1 MDFRNEKSPL
11 ENLKETDMV
20 SFLYEL
26 GFQPAKIRGND
37 YWYSSP
43 LRNERT
49 ASFKVNRRLNKWF
62 DHGLGK
68 GGNLID
74 FGILYYNCSVGE
86 LLQKSGSELALHQ
99 PFLHYPNQP
108 SRQQENKIQILDVK
122 PLFSTPLFHYLSQ
135 RKIPSK
141 IANVHCQEVAYELA
155 GKRYYAIGFENNSGG
170 YELRNSFVKL
180 SSSPKDFTLIDNG
193 SKDILVF
200 EGFFDMLSYQA
211 LYNNSGKQQQS
222 ILVLNSISLF
232 EKARSVLETHE
243 KISLYLDRDKAG
255 MDQTR
260 SALSI
265 SDRYRDKSS
274 LYQHHKDL
282 NDWLVSSEFVQRK
295 SLNIKRGLNPN
306 ESL

>member
-11 ENLKETDMV
+11 ENLKETDMIN
-20 SFLYEL
+20 FLYEL

-68 GGNLID
+68 GGNLVD

-86 LLQKSGSELALHQ
+86 LLQKSDSDLALHQ
-99 PFLHYPNQP
+99 PFLHYPNRP
-108 SRQQENKIQILDVK
+108 SKQQENKIQILDVK

-141 IANVHCQEVAYELA
+141 IASVYCREVVYDLG
-155 GKRYYAIGFENNSGG
+155 GKHYYSIGFENNSGG

-180 SSSPKDFTLIDNG
+180 SSSPKDFTLIDKG
-193 SKDILVF
+193 SKDICVF
-200 EGFFDMLSYQA
+200 EGFFDMLSYIA
-211 LYNNSGKQQQS
+211 LHNNQKSQQQS
-222 ILVLNSISLF
+222 FLVLNSLSFF
-232 EKARSVLETHE
+232 EKARSVIESFQQIKLF
-243 KISLYLDRDKAG
+243 LDRDQSG
-255 MDQTR
+255 INQTR
-260 SALSI
+260 CALSL
-265 SDRYRDKSS
+265 SDKYQDHST
-274 LYQHHKDL
+274 LYQDHKDF
-282 NDWLVSSEFVQRK
+282 NDWLVSSDCSQRRH
-295 SLNIKRGLNPN
+295 LNIKRGLNLN
-306 ESL
+306 ESP

>member
-11 ENLKETDMV
+11 ENFKETDMV

-26 GFQPAKIRGND
+26 GFQPAKIRDND

-68 GGNLID
+68 GGNLVD

-86 LLQKSGSELALHQ
+86 LLQKSDSDPALHQ
-99 PFLHYPNQP
+99 PFLHSPNHP
-108 SRQQENKIQILDVK
+108 SKQQENKIQILDVK

-141 IANVHCQEVAYELA
+141 IASAHCKEVVYDLR
-155 GKRYYAIGFENNSGG
+155 GKHYYSIGFENNSGG
-170 YELRNSFVKL
+170 YELRNAFVKL
-180 SSSPKDFTLIDNG
+180 SSSPKDFTLIDKG

-200 EGFFDMLSYQA
+200 EGFFDMLSYLA
-211 LYNNSGKQQQS
+211 LYNKTGKGQQS
-222 ILVLNSISLF
+222 IVILNSLSFL
-232 EKARSVLETHE
+232 EKARPVLETHRQV
-243 KISLYLDRDKAG
+243 KLFLDRDQSG
-255 MDQTR
+255 IDQTR
-260 SALSI
+260 YSLSI
-265 SDRYRDKSS
+265 SDKYQDHST
-274 LYQHHKDL
+274 LYHNHKDF
-282 NDWLVSSEFVQRK
+282 NDWLVSSDSSHRK
-295 SLNIKRGLNPN
+295 HLNLKRGQNFS
-306 ESL
+306 ESP

>member
-11 ENLKETDMV
+11 ENFKETDMV

-26 GFQPAKIRGND
+26 GFQPSKIRGHD

-68 GGNLID
+68 GGNLVD

-86 LLQKSGSELALHQ
+86 LLQKSATDLALHQ
-99 PFLHYPNQP
+99 PVHHYPAQP
-108 SRQQENKIQILDVK
+108 QRDQENKIQILDVK
-122 PLFSTPLFHYLSQ
+122 PLFSTPLFQYLSQ

-141 IANVHCQEVAYELA
+141 IASLHCKEAVYDLG
-155 GKRYYAIGFENNSGG
+155 GKQYYAIGFKNNSGG
-170 YELRNSFVKL
+170 YELRNAFVKL
-180 SSSPKDFTLIDNG
+180 SSSPKDFTLIDKG
-193 SKDILVF
+193 SKDIHVF
-200 EGFFDMLSYQA
+200 EGFFDMLSYLT
-211 LYNNSGKQQQS
+211 LYNNPRKQQQS
-222 ILVLNSISLF
+222 ILILNSLSFF
-232 EKARSVLETHE
+232 EKARSILEAHE

-260 SALSI
+260 YALSI

-282 NDWLVSSEFVQRK
+282 NDWLVSSEFVHRK
-295 SLNIKRGLNPN
+295 YLNLKRGLNPN

>member
-11 ENLKETDMV
+11 ENFKETDMV

-26 GFQPAKIRGND
+26 GFQPSTIRGHD

-62 DHGLGK
+62 DHGPGK
-68 GGNLID
+68 GGNLVD

-86 LLQKSGSELALHQ
+86 LLQKLGSALALDQ
-99 PFLHYPNQP
+99 PVHHYPAQP
-108 SRQQENKIQILDVK
+108 HTEQENKIQILDVK
-122 PLFSTPLFHYLSQ
+122 PLFSTPLFQYLSE

-141 IANVHCQEVAYELA
+141 IASIHCKEVVYDLG
-155 GKRYYAIGFENNSGG
+155 GKHYYAIGFGNKSGG
-170 YELRNSFVKL
+170 YELRNAFVKL
-180 SSSPKDFTLIDNG
+180 SSSPKDFTLIDKG
-193 SKDILVF
+193 SKDIHVF

-211 LYNNSGKQQQS
+211 LYNNSGKLQQS

-243 KISLYLDRDKAG
+243 KINLYLDRDKAG
-255 MDQTR
+255 MDQTQYAV
-260 SALSI
+260 SLGH
-265 SDRYRDKSS
+265 RYQDKSS
-274 LYQHHKDL
+274 LYQRHKDL
-282 NDWLVSSEFVQRK
+282 NDWLVSFESVHRK
-295 SLNIKRGLNPN
+295 YLNLKRGLNPN

>member
-11 ENLKETDMV
+11 ENFKETDMV

-26 GFQPAKIRGND
+26 GFQPSKIRGHD

-68 GGNLID
+68 GGNLVD

-86 LLQKSGSELALHQ
+86 LLQKSATDLALHQ
-99 PFLHYPNQP
+99 PVHHYPVQP
-108 SRQQENKIQILDVK
+108 HTEQENKIQILDVK
-122 PLFSTPLFHYLSQ
+122 PLFSTPLFQYLSQ

-141 IANVHCQEVAYELA
+141 IASAHCKEIVYELG
-155 GKRYYAIGFENNSGG
+155 GKQYYAIGFKNNSGG
-170 YELRNSFVKL
+170 YELRNAFVKL
-180 SSSPKDFTLIDNG
+180 SSSPKDITLIDKG
-193 SKDILVF
+193 SKAILVF
-200 EGFFDMLSYQA
+200 EGFFDMLSYLA

-222 ILVLNSISLF
+222 ILVLNSISFF
-232 EKARSVLETHE
+232 EKARSILEAHE

-260 SALSI
+260 YALSL
-265 SDRYRDKSS
+265 SDRYRDKSI

-282 NDWLVSSEFVQRK
+282 NDWLVSSEFVHRK
-295 SLNIKRGLNPN
+295 YLNLKRGLNPN